1 MIGPHPPPATH
12 SFRQP
17 RSPPGQCSSIWW
29 VLIFV
34 FSTRLIL
41 RHKTES
47 FVLHGTGSCAFLLVG
62 QLVGWEEP
70 SRDVLALLVLV
81 GYSGRSIER
90 LYLAGDDKKC
100 LICSHRRRMRG
111 KLLASSHAAT
121 MMATRS
127 RRIPSWKIG
136 VATNL
141 FAMFAPASGLWLVCG
156 GIMRSFARRGGLGQK
171 VGDRL
176 S

>member
-1 MIGPHPPPATH
+1 M
-12 SFRQP
+12 
-17 RSPPGQCSSIWW
+17 
-29 VLIFV
+29 
-34 FSTRLIL
+34 
-41 RHKTES
+41 
-47 FVLHGTGSCAFLLVG
+47 
-62 QLVGWEEP
+62 
-70 SRDVLALLVLV
+70 LALLVLV

-156 GIMRSFARRGGLGQK
+156 GIMRRFARRGGLGQK
-171 VGDRL
+171 VTGCPKKR
-176 S
+176 